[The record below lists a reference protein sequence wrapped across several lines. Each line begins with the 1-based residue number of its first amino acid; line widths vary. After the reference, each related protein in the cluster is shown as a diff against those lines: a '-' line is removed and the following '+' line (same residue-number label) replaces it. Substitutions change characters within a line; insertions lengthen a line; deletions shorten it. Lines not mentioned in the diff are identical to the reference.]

1 MQPFGQHINEN
12 LVGAIAHLYDKAIGA
27 VHSPV
32 VQSIVSLT
40 NTLVKYSLSLRPDF
54 TSQLELSLT
63 SSCFI
68 LS

>member
-40 NTLVKYSLSLRPDF
+40 NSLVKYSLSLRVPMKIVVVFCADK
-54 TSQLELSLT
+54 L
-63 SSCFI
+63 
-68 LS
+68 

>member
-1 MQPFGQHINEN
+1 MLKVVF
-12 LVGAIAHLYDKAIGA
+12 LVYTVLKDEG
-27 VHSPV
+27 
-32 VQSIVSLT
+32 VS
-40 NTLVKYSLSLRPDF
+40 YSDYRLCVEHTLRPDF